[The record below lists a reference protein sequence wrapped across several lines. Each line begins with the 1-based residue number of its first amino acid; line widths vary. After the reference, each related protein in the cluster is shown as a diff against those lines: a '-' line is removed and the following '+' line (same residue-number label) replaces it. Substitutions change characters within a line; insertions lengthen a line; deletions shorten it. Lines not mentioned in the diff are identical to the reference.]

1 MVRII
6 HVVGGMNR
14 GGAETLIMSI
24 FRNIDRDHFQFDFAV
39 ETNQPCHYDDEIICM
54 DGQIIPHPHPKKG
67 LRDYGKA
74 LKKTLQNYGPY
85 DVIHSHVYQLSG
97 YVLSIANKSSVP
109 IRIAHSHNTQDSR
122 PNSLPRNIYRA
133 YMRWMIRH
141 YATHLLGCSRDACE
155 SLFGQN
161 CWQDQRV
168 EIFPNAID
176 LSPYEALPKN
186 RHILRENLK
195 LPVDVPLIGHVGRFT
210 RQKNHQFLIEVF
222 ASLLQKIPTA
232 HLVLVGDGLLRPE
245 IEALIK
251 AKGIH
256 SNVHLLGVREDVPEI
271 MGALDLFLFPSFY
284 EGLGIVLVEAQAAG
298 VPCLVANTVPEDV
311 QIVPELLK
319 FEPLDAGADYWAFAI
334 SNLLFKSKESGVALS
349 LRYMEN
355 IKKAGYDIRVAT
367 NKLQDRIYRGGEAS

>member
-1 MVRII
+1 M
-6 HVVGGMNR
+6 
-14 GGAETLIMSI
+14 
-24 FRNIDRDHFQFDFAV
+24 
-39 ETNQPCHYDDEIICM
+39 
-54 DGQIIPHPHPKKG
+54 
-67 LRDYGKA
+67 
-74 LKKTLQNYGPY
+74 
-85 DVIHSHVYQLSG
+85 
-97 YVLSIANKSSVP
+97 
-109 IRIAHSHNTQDSR
+109 
-122 PNSLPRNIYRA
+122 
-133 YMRWMIRH
+133 
-141 YATHLLGCSRDACE
+141 
-155 SLFGQN
+155 
-161 CWQDQRV
+161 
-168 EIFPNAID
+168 
-176 LSPYEALPKN
+176 
-186 RHILRENLK
+186 
-195 LPVDVPLIGHVGRFT
+195 DVPLIGHVGRFT